1 MKNFAS
7 VAEPANR
14 FVLKFFKFGKE
25 NPRLLPKNVLIAIA
39 RRRLTAVRLKPSLWK
54 NKKFNYKCMETTHT
68 NKSLNF
74 WFILIL
80 TLSVLIS
87 VFFGAVFGFLG
98 ATFYQKTG
106 WQFSRQYPFIS
117 WEKKTTEPGV
127 IKQRVVEEDSA
138 VIEVVDKSTPSVV
151 SIIVSKDVP
160 KVQDFFSSPFGN
172 LFPFFNEGTDSDSDT
187 AVPEKQKIGG
197 GTGFLIT
204 ADGMI
209 VTNKHV
215 VSDAGADCTVIT
227 NDNKEYPAKVLAL
240 DPNQDI
246 AIIKIDGRDFPVLEL
261 GSSDSLKIGQTV
273 IAIGNSLGEFSNT
286 VSHGII
292 SGLKRNITASGSNFG
307 QPEKLN
313 DIIQTDAAI
322 NPGNSGGPLLNING
336 EVIGVNVAIAQGAQN
351 IGFAIPSN
359 DIKKAVD
366 QVKSTGRII
375 TPYLGVRYLPL
386 NENIQKNNDL
396 PYAFGVLVVRGER
409 VSDLAVI
416 PGSPADLAGIVEND
430 IILEIN
436 GVKIDDKNSL
446 TGLIAKYE
454 VGEEINL
461 KIWHKGNEKEIKL
474 KLAEKK

>member
-1 MKNFAS
+1 METINTNKNFK
-7 VAEPANR
+7 
-14 FVLKFFKFGKE
+14 FWIILVL
-25 NPRLLPKNVLIAIA
+25 
-39 RRRLTAVRLKPSLWK
+39 
-54 NKKFNYKCMETTHT
+54 M
-68 NKSLNF
+68 
-74 WFILIL
+74 
-80 TLSVLIS
+80 LSILIS
-87 VFFGAVFGFLG
+87 VSLGAIFGFAG
-98 ATFYQKTG
+98 AIVYQKT
-106 WQFSRQYPFIS
+106 SLKLSKQYPFVS
-117 WEKKTTEPGV
+117 WEKKISEPGV
-127 IKQRVVEEDSA
+127 IKQRVIEEDSA
-138 VIEVVDKSTPSVV
+138 LIDVVEKSTPAVV

-172 LFPFFNEGTDSDSDT
+172 LFPFFGQDNSDSNT
-187 AVPEKQKIGG
+187 NNQEKQKTGG

-215 VSDAGADCTVIT
+215 ISDGVADYTVIT
-227 NDNKEYPAKVLAL
+227 NDDKEYPAKVLAL

-246 AIIKIDGRDFPVLEL
+246 AILKIDGQDFPILEL

-286 VSHGII
+286 VSRGII
-292 SGLKRNITASGSNFG
+292 SGLKRSITASGSNFG

-322 NPGNSGGPLLNING
+322 NPGNSGGPLLNISG

-351 IGFAIPSN
+351 IGFAIPAN

-366 QVKSTGRII
+366 QIKSVGRII

-386 NENIQKNNDL
+386 NEMIQKNNSL
-396 PYAFGVLVVRGER
+396 PYAYGALVIRGAA

-436 GVKIDDKNSL
+436 GIKIDDKNTLPSL
-446 TGLIAKYE
+446 VAKYN
-454 VGEEINL
+454 VGETISL
-461 KIWHKGNEKEIKL
+461 KIWHKGNEKKIEL
-474 KLAEKK
+474 TLAEKK

>member
-1 MKNFAS
+1 METASTKN
-7 VAEPANR
+7 N
-14 FVLKFFKFGKE
+14 FKFLVI
-25 NPRLLPKNVLIAIA
+25 LL
-39 RRRLTAVRLKPSLWK
+39 
-54 NKKFNYKCMETTHT
+54 
-68 NKSLNF
+68 
-74 WFILIL
+74 L
-80 TLSVLIS
+80 TLSVLVS
-87 VFFGAVFGFLG
+87 TFLGAVFGFIG
-98 ATFYQKTG
+98 ATFYQKTSLKI
-106 WQFSRQYPFIS
+106 SRQYPFVS
-117 WEKKTTEPGV
+117 WEKKVSEPGV

-138 VIEVVDKSTPSVV
+138 LIDVVEKSTPAVV
-151 SIIVSKDVP
+151 SIVVSKDVP
-160 KVQDFFSSPFGN
+160 KMQDFFSSPFGN
-172 LFPFFNEGTDSDSDT
+172 LFPFFDQGNPDPN
-187 AVPEKQKIGG
+187 ANAQEKQQIGG

-215 VSDAGADCTVIT
+215 VSDSGADYTVIA
-227 NDNKEYPAKVLAL
+227 NDSKEYPAKVLAL

-246 AIIKIDGRDFPVLEL
+246 AIIKIEGQNFPILEL
-261 GSSDSLKIGQTV
+261 GSSDSLKTGQTV

-286 VSHGII
+286 VSRGII

-336 EVIGVNVAIAQGAQN
+336 EVIGVNVAVAQGAQN
-351 IGFAIPSN
+351 IGFAIPAN

-366 QVKSTGRII
+366 QVRSVGRII
-375 TPYLGVRYLPL
+375 TPYLGVRYLSL
-386 NENIQKNNDL
+386 TETIQKNNNL
-396 PYAFGVLVVRGER
+396 PYAYGILVVRGAT

-436 GVKIDDKNSL
+436 GVKINDKNSL
-446 TGLIAKYE
+446 PNLVAKYE
-454 VGEEINL
+454 VGEEISL
-461 KIWHKGNEKEIKL
+461 KIWHKGSEKEIKL

>member
-1 MKNFAS
+1 METSNQKN
-7 VAEPANR
+7 N
-14 FVLKFFKFGKE
+14 LKFWII
-25 NPRLLPKNVLIAIA
+25 LLLMLA
-39 RRRLTAVRLKPSLWK
+39 
-54 NKKFNYKCMETTHT
+54 
-68 NKSLNF
+68 
-74 WFILIL
+74 ILIS
-80 TLSVLIS
+80 T
-87 VFFGAVFGFLG
+87 FLG
-98 ATFYQKTG
+98 AIFGFMGAAFYQKTSLKIS
-106 WQFSRQYPFIS
+106 QQYPFIS
-117 WEKKTTEPGV
+117 WEKKITEPDI

-138 VIEVVDKSTPSVV
+138 VIEVVGKSTPSVV
-151 SIIVSKDVP
+151 SIIVSKDISR
-160 KVQDFFSSPFGN
+160 VQDFFFSPFGN
-172 LFPFFNEGTDSDSDT
+172 LFPFFEENNPDNGT

-215 VSDAGADCTVIT
+215 VSDARADYTVIT
-227 NDNKEYPAKVLAL
+227 NDTKEYPAKILAL

-246 AIIKIDGRDFPVLEL
+246 AIIKIEGQDFPILEL
-261 GSSDSLKIGQTV
+261 GSSDALKIGQTV

-286 VSHGII
+286 VSRGII

-359 DIKKAVD
+359 DIKKVVE
-366 QVKSTGRII
+366 QIKSVGRII

-386 NENIQKNNDL
+386 NETIQKNNSL
-396 PYAFGVLVVRGER
+396 PYAYGALVIRGET

-416 PGSPADLAGIVEND
+416 PGSPADLAGIMEND

-436 GVKIDDKNSL
+436 GVKIDDKNPL
-446 TGLIAKYE
+446 PNLVAKYE
-454 VGEEINL
+454 VGEKISL
-461 KIWHKGNEKEIKL
+461 KIWHKGSEKEIKL
-474 KLAEKK
+474 TLAERK